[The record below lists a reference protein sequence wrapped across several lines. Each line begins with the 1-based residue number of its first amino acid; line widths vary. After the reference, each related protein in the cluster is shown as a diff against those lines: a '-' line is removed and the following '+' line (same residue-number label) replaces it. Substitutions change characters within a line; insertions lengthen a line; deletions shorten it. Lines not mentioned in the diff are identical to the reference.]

1 MRSTGIWDDPG
12 KNQFS
17 PSSVVSRQT
26 SVHHVTLSDKT
37 IQYIQYSKAIGL
49 VMQRYT
55 GFTIYRGMNIYSYHT
70 MYICLSAVSKRKAT
84 GPRISPAHVYHLYP
98 STVCQTCQLVPHT
111 QTHTRKQRRKSQREA
126 RLISPISTPLPKKKV
141 IYQQCGITLDI
152 P

>member
-70 MYICLSAVSKRKAT
+70 VYICLSMVLNERKKAA
-84 GPRISPAHVYHLYP
+84 GWRISPAHTHLYSIFFKKRSCSFFP
-98 STVCQTCQLVPHT
+98 PNFFCSNERFLIYFQQGIFFRHTSILKNGFKFQL
-111 QTHTRKQRRKSQREA
+111 
-126 RLISPISTPLPKKKV
+126 
-141 IYQQCGITLDI
+141 
-152 P
+152 